1 MLLLEKAYAKI
12 HGSYYALIGGET
24 SEALID
30 LSACPTKS
38 FDLVDDMGI
47 QKEIGNGELF
57 SKLMKYDK
65 ENYLMSASTS
75 SDGNQCHESLVK
87 QHAYAII

>member
-1 MLLLEKAYAKI
+1 
-12 HGSYYALIGGET
+12 LIGGET

-38 FDLVDDMGI
+38 LDLVDDMGI
-47 QKEIGNGELF
+47 QKQIGNGELF
-57 SKLMKYDK
+57 SKLMKYDQ

-75 SDGNQCHESLVK
+75 SDGN
-87 QHAYAII
+87 